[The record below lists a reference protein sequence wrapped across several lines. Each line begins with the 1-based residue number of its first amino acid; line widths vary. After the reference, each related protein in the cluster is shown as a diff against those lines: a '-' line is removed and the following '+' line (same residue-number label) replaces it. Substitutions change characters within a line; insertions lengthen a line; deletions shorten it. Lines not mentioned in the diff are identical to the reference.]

1 MSKVTVITEIKN
13 IIAEWGSFNTAEVN
27 AESSPCIATL
37 GQHTC
42 QLAESFL
49 AHKVEAITYVHEN
62 ETATDYIPYED
73 LKMDVLKEI
82 LKLAKNYEEQQ
93 IEENA

>member
-1 MSKVTVITEIKN
+1 MNKATIITEIKN

-27 AESSPCIATL
+27 AESSPCITTL

-42 QLAESFL
+42 QLAESFS
-49 AHKVEAITYVHEN
+49 AHKVEAVTYVHEN
-62 ETATDYIPYED
+62 ETATDYIPYEN

-82 LKLAKNYEEQQ
+82 QKLAKDYEKQQ